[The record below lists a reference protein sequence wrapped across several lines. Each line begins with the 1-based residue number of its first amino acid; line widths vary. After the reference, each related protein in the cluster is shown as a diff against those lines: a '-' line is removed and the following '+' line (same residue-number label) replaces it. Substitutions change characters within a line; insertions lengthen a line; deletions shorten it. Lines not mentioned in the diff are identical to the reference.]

1 MRGQRART
9 GGRRGGEGC
18 WGAGGRAEGGRL
30 LVKSEERLCAQWT
43 ERSEARALNTPG
55 GDQTVTLLKGGGRK
69 GGKSE
74 GCFQPKESIMDLF
87 SGDHHQ

>member
-43 ERSEARALNTPG
+43 ERSEARALDTPG
-55 GDQTVTLLKGGGRK
+55 GDQTAAKR
-69 GGKSE
+69 
-74 GCFQPKESIMDLF
+74 
-87 SGDHHQ
+87 

>member
-55 GDQTVTLLKGGGRK
+55 GNQTVTLLKEGGRK
-69 GGKSE
+69 GGREKVR
-74 GCFQPKESIMDLF
+74 GVFNPRKQ
-87 SGDHHQ
+87 